1 MKSNISG
8 YTKLIGLIG
17 TPIKHSLSPAMHNT
31 SFEALGLDYV
41 YLCFDMGKDDIKTA
55 VEGFK
60 KMGLRGWNVTMPL
73 KNIMPTLCD
82 ELSLA
87 SKISGAVNTVVNDN
101 GKLTGYTTD
110 GIGFME
116 SCIDAGHDIIG
127 KKMALLGA
135 GGAATAIL
143 VQAAIDGVKEISVF
157 SLRDEFYPRVKEIIS
172 KLNAETNCHV
182 SLFDFDDTILK
193 QEIDNSDILVNAT
206 SVGMAPDVDGCLIK
220 DETFFHDG
228 LIVSDVV
235 YNPIETKLLKMAKQ
249 AGCHVF
255 NGTYMT
261 LYQGAESF
269 KLWTGKDMPIDLMKK
284 TVFTQK

>member
-1 MKSNISG
+1 MKNNITG
-8 YTKLIGLIG
+8 YTQLIGLIG

-41 YLCFDMGKDDIKTA
+41 YLCFDMDKDNIETA
-55 VEGFK
+55 IAGFK

-73 KNIMPTLCD
+73 KNIMPKLCD

-101 GKLTGYTTD
+101 GKLYGCTTD

-116 SCIDAGHDIIG
+116 SCKDAGHDIIG
-127 KKMALLGA
+127 KKMTLLGA

-157 SLRDEFYPRVKEIIS
+157 SLRDEFYPRVQEIIHQ
-172 KLNAETNCHV
+172 LNEETSCHI
-182 SLFDFDDTILK
+182 SLFDFDDTTLK
-193 QEIDNSDILVNAT
+193 QEIHSSDILVNAT
-206 SVGMAPDVDGCLIK
+206 SVGMAPNVDGCLIK
-220 DETFFHDG
+220 DNSFFHKN

-249 AGCHVF
+249 AGCKVF

-269 KLWTGKDMPIDLMKK
+269 KLWTGKEMPIDLIKD